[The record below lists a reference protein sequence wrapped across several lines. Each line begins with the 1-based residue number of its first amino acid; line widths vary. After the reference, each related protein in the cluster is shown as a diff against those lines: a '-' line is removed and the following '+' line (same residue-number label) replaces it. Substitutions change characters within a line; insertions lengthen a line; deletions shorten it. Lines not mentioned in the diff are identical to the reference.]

1 MRALVTGADGFV
13 GQWLLTTLLA
23 GNYEVS
29 GIVRGSEPALSTL
42 PAALAGQIAW
52 HTADMTDATR
62 LRNVVRE
69 SVPGVVFHLAAQSFV
84 PTSTQDPLGTIDT
97 NVLGTAHLL
106 QAVRDFAPDAKVL
119 VVGSADAYGAVTL
132 AQLPVREE
140 QPLSPRNPYAAS
152 KAAAE
157 LVALQ
162 YARAGWC
169 RAVAT
174 RSFNH
179 TGPGQRPAFAVA
191 SFARQVAAIK
201 AKQQAPIIEVG
212 DLTPRRDLCDVRD
225 VVNAYVGLAKSGES
239 GRAYNVCTGTDVS
252 MADIVKQL
260 LSIGGVTADIR
271 QKPELVRPTEIPVLR
286 GDPSLIMRQIGWK
299 PKVPLSQTLA
309 DMLEFFAHAAA

>member
-13 GQWLLTTLLA
+13 GQWLVSALLED
-23 GNYEVS
+23 NYEVS

-42 PAALAGQIAW
+42 TAALAGQVAW
-52 HTADMTDATR
+52 RSADMTDAAR
-62 LRNVVRE
+62 LRKVVGE
-69 SVPGVVFHLAAQSFV
+69 STPHVVFHLAAQSFV
-84 PTSTQDPLGTIDT
+84 PASTQDPIGTMST

-106 QAVRDFAPDAKVL
+106 QAVRERAPDAKVL
-119 VVGSADAYGAVTL
+119 VVGSADAYGAVKID
-132 AQLPVREE
+132 QLPVREE

-152 KAAAE
+152 KAASE

-169 RAVAT
+169 HAIAT

-179 TGPGQRPAFAVA
+179 TGPGQRSAFAVA
-191 SFARQVAAIK
+191 SFAHQAAAIK
-201 AKQQAPIIEVG
+201 AGRQPAVIEVG

-225 VVNAYVGLAKSGES
+225 VANAYVGLLAKGES

-252 MADIVKQL
+252 MADIVMQL
-260 LSIGGVTADIR
+260 LSISGVRADIR
-271 QKPELVRPTEIPVLR
+271 QKPELVRATEIPVLR
-286 GDPSLIMRQIGWK
+286 GDPSLITRQTGWK

-309 DMLEFFAHAAA
+309 DMLEFFAQADA